1 MRTSLSVLVAA
12 LVSTLG
18 CYEPSIEGLLDPD
31 AECHYSVEGEVRKTG
46 TLDLGPSPN
55 FAHAYEGVMLVL
67 GRADEAVTSASV
79 AFSSNDERLP
89 SVLVDGED
97 FVFPSVE
104 GERHSLVIG
113 TTDADGRAAVPFALI
128 TDEEALAL
136 QVLLR
141 ERGDFDLLVE
151 LRAEIGGRGTTYPS
165 FVELRIC
172 DRCLVG
178 VGAELQ
184 GETLVCPDASDPLP
198 VEPEPCRKGQDE
210 LFSLCEP
217 G

>member
-1 MRTSLSVLVAA
+1 VGVLPAF
-12 LVSTLG
+12 G
-18 CYEPSIEGLLDPD
+18 CYEPSIEGLIDPD
-31 AECHYSVEGEVRKTG
+31 ADCHFSVDGSIRKTG
-46 TLDLGPSPN
+46 TLDLGPTPA
-55 FAHAYEGVMLVL
+55 FAHAYEGVMLVE
-67 GRADEAVTSASV
+67 GRADKDVSSASV

-89 SVLVDGED
+89 KVTVDGEE

-104 GERHSLVIG
+104 GERHSLVLG
-113 TTDADGRAAVPFALI
+113 KTDASGRAAVPFALV
-128 TDEEALAL
+128 TDEEAAAL
-136 QVLLR
+136 QVLLQ

-151 LRAEIGGRGTTYPS
+151 LRAVIGGRGTTYPS

-184 GETLVCPDASDPLP
+184 GDELVCPDDSPPAP
-198 VEPEPCRKGQDE
+198 VEPPPCRAGQDDI
-210 LFSLCEP
+210 FSSCES